1 MKRISTFVMLLCIVV
16 LSANAQLLWKVSGK
30 NLPKASYVLGT
41 HHWHLCLYWT
51 VLQELSKR

>member
-30 NLPKASYVLGT
+30 NLPKDLM
-41 HHWHLCLYWT
+41 C
-51 VLQELSKR
+51 